1 MSKSLEQ
8 HKIVSEKEWIKARKS
23 LLKKEKEFTVMRDQ
37 LNQQRRELPW
47 KAVNKEFTFMD

>member
-23 LLKKEKEFTVMRDQ
+23 LLKKEKEFTVMHDQ
-37 LNQQRRELPW
+37 LNQLS
-47 KAVNKEFTFMD
+47 VNSNKTQTR

>member
-23 LLKKEKEFTVMRDQ
+23 LLKKESVYSNARSVLTNFAILIGYKLD
-37 LNQQRRELPW
+37 
-47 KAVNKEFTFMD
+47 K